1 MKAMLKKMVVAV
13 ALVASS
19 PVMAADFHVATP
31 LVSRQDQ
38 RRMERERQERER
50 QARLERE
57 RQERERLARM
67 ERERQERARWPGWSA
82 SAWRG
87 VTGPRRTTVAG

>member
-19 PVMAADFHVATP
+19 PVMAADFHAATP

-38 RRMERERQERER
+38 TRMERERQERER

-57 RQERERLARM
+57 RQERERQARV
-67 ERERQERARWPGWSA
+67 ERERQERERLARLERSRYGGGWLN
-82 SAWRG
+82 
-87 VTGPRRTTVAG
+87 